1 MDPLLTLGGKG
12 NVIRFYSKMK
22 NPYIHFIQQHT
33 IIKFLIA
40 FAISAVLYAMS
51 SFLFPILLAIGLAFA
66 LYPLSRAFV
75 RLQLGKTGMHPS
87 RVVAIILAFIASAI
101 FGLIVISFVV
111 LPLFEQ
117 LNELLAK
124 LPEYS
129 KQMEGESLLR
139 ILKEPVAEGAPVLP
153 SSLEGLL
160 EDAIN
165 AVMGF
170 LANVARN
177 LLNSTVQMVANLVGL
192 IVVPFLAFYFLKDW
206 RQLCTMITD
215 LFTPDARPKVSRVLA
230 RIGVAISGYVEGLW
244 IMSMLS
250 ALSVTIVLLILGVPY
265 PLVFGLIALLA
276 ETIPVIGPMVSA
288 IPAIFVAYTSTT
300 PDTALCVAVF
310 YIIYY
315 TIDSQML
322 QPTVMGKK
330 IKLHPV
336 VILLALMISGKL
348 FGILGM
354 LFAMPVAAVYRVLY
368 DELWHYDGNDT
379 EGELTIEEI
388 AATLTT
394 DPTDDQMV
402 QQRKEQMERER
413 QE

>member
-22 NPYIHFIQQHT
+22 SPYIHFIQQHT

-177 LLNSTVQMVANLVGL
+177 LLNSTVQM
-192 IVVPFLAFYFLKDW
+192 PFLAFYFLKDW
-206 RQLCTMITD
+206 RQLCNMITD

-276 ETIPVIGPMVSA
+276 ETIPVIGPMISA

-388 AATLTT
+388 AARGT
-394 DPTDDQMV
+394 DY
-402 QQRKEQMERER
+402 
-413 QE
+413 

>member
-22 NPYIHFIQQHT
+22 SPYIHFIQQHT

-129 KQMEGESLLR
+129 KQM
-139 ILKEPVAEGAPVLP
+139 EGAPVLP

-276 ETIPVIGPMVSA
+276 ETIPVIGPMISA